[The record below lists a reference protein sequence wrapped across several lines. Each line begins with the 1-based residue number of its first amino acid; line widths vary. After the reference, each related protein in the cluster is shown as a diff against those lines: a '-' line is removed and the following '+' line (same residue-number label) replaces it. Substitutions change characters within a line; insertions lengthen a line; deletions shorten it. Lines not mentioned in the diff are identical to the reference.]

1 MIIVIIRKGI
11 NGNDDTTYDCYFFL
25 VLLKTFDVNL
35 KKNKLIKLSLIVAK
49 FLIIVYGIYLLILVV
64 ERMR

>member
-35 KKNKLIKLSLIVAK
+35 KKIQINKIK
-49 FLIIVYGIYLLILVV
+49 FDCG
-64 ERMR
+64 